1 MTVNPPTENE
11 SAPYENLLRTLV
23 GCIRSQPLL
32 FMIAMAV
39 LIVSLVIVGGG
50 MGSSDLRFVVGIL
63 AALAIV
69 GILAYY
75 LFEARKMMGPSA
87 SPSSSKSD
95 TPPPTSPA

>member
-1 MTVNPPTENE
+1 MTDNPPTENQ
-11 SAPYENLLRTLV
+11 SAPYEILLRTLV
-23 GCIRSQPLL
+23 GCIRSHPLL
-32 FMIAMAV
+32 LMIAMAV

-63 AALAIV
+63 AALAIF

-75 LFEARKMMGPSA
+75 LFEARKMMGPST

-95 TPPPTSPA
+95 TPPTNPA